1 MKNFLYILI
10 ILIAGFAVYGSF
22 SLSMNDWQ
30 IGNVCPKIL
39 GIPACYIVFGC
50 FAMALIT
57 HFIPSS
63 KSKWAFFFFIGIVTL
78 IASTGTIGELTGTAK
93 CPTTAG
99 GTPMCFI
106 SLAICLSLLI
116 TKFAWLKVGRDY
128 VEVLNR

>member
-22 SLSMNDWQ
+22 DLSMNDWNV
-30 IGNVCPKIL
+30 GNICPKIL
-39 GIPACYIVFGC
+39 GIPACYIVLAC
-50 FAMALIT
+50 FIIAFISHL
-57 HFIPSS
+57 IPSP
-63 KSKWAFFFFIGIVTL
+63 KSKWAFFFFVGIVTL

-106 SLAICLSLLI
+106 SLSICLSLLI
-116 TKFAWLKVGRDY
+116 SKFAQLKVNKRT
-128 VEVLNR
+128 